1 MDARKS
7 KDQRQIRI
15 FDATKHKMRHHL
27 FCIVPSRPRYAT
39 FAVVAGFH
47 GLRWWK
53 TMSALRFYVQQAV
66 GQHTTRPA
74 WRTGTAT
81 GSRKAE
87 QGGRAGSGFLLSPRP
102 VSAALLL
109 LFPTPA

>member
-1 MDARKS
+1 MQKS
-7 KDQRQIRI
+7 KETDDKSVFLILQTIKSDII
-15 FDATKHKMRHHL
+15 FCM
-27 FCIVPSRPRYAT
+27 VPSRPRYAT

-53 TMSALRFYVQQAV
+53 TMSALRFYAQQAV
-66 GQHTTRPA
+66 GQRTTRPA

-81 GSRKAE
+81 GNQKGE
-87 QGGRAGSGFLLSPRP
+87 QGGRAGSGSLLSPGP

-109 LFPTPA
+109 LFPTLG